1 MMRTMKW
8 VAAAALSATLSVSA
22 WAADANG
29 KWTWKTM
36 FQQNEV
42 VQTLELKQEGEKLT
56 GTITGRNNQKTEIK
70 DGTFKNDEVTFT
82 VVRNRNGQE
91 VKTVYKGKVEGDAI
105 KGKTTFTRDGQ
116 ERSRDWTATRV
127 K

>member
-8 VAAAALSATLSVSA
+8 VALAALSATLSVSA
-22 WAADANG
+22 WAAEAAG

-42 VQTLELKQEGEKLT
+42 VQTLELKRDGEKLT
-56 GTITGRNNQKTEIK
+56 GTITGRNNQKIEIK
-70 DGTFKNDEVTFT
+70 DGTFKNDEVAFT
-82 VVRNRNGQE
+82 VVRTREGQE
-91 VKTVYKGKVEGDAI
+91 FKTVYKGKVDGDTI
-105 KGKTTFTRDGQ
+105 KGKSTSTRDGQ
-116 ERSRDWTATRV
+116 ERSRDWNATRV

>member
-1 MMRTMKW
+1 MMRAMKW
-8 VAAAALSATLSVSA
+8 AAAAALSATLAVSA

-36 FQQNEV
+36 IQQNEV
-42 VQTLELKQEGEKLT
+42 VQTLELKVEGEKLT
-56 GTITGRNNQKTEIK
+56 GTITGRNNQKIEIK
-70 DGTFKNDEVTFT
+70 DGTVKNDEVSFT
-82 VVRNRNGQE
+82 VIRSRGGQE
-91 VKTVYKGKVEGDAI
+91 IKTLYKGKVEGDTI

-116 ERSRDWTATRV
+116 ERSRDWNATRV